1 MERHIILNVEYTMK
15 PGRREAFVQAVKDTG
30 ILAKIRGE
38 EGCVRYEYF
47 AALDEPTKLLLVEEW
62 ADQAALDSHQG
73 REHMEELKI
82 LKPNYVAQTTLRR
95 LTEPE
100 E

>member
-38 EGCVRYEYF
+38 AGCVRYEYF
-47 AALDEPTKLLLVEEW
+47 AATDEPTKLLLLEEW
-62 ADQAALDSHQG
+62 ADQAALDSHQ
-73 REHMEELKI
+73 REEHMEELKI
-82 LKPNYVAQTTLRR
+82 LKPNYVTQTVLRR
-95 LTEPE
+95 LAETEA
-100 E
+100 